1 MGWGYKRASAPV
13 LALLCV
19 CDFRGKA
26 LTSYLAI
33 IMRTCYTVF
42 LIFFIIITAVNTLL
56 LYIIIAA
63 INWRSRYLSTSSIHR
78 GFQCSNIHRHSAAY
92 THYPEVVPSLALA
105 RDNLG

>member
-1 MGWGYKRASAPV
+1 MSAILEV
-13 LALLCV
+13 KHSRLISLLLCARV
-19 CDFRGKA
+19 IPYS
-26 LTSYLAI
+26 LSSLS
-33 IMRTCYTVF
+33 
-42 LIFFIIITAVNTLL
+42 LLLAVNTLL

-78 GFQCSNIHRHSAAY
+78 GFRCSNIHRQSAAY